1 VTWHN
6 FCYNVVKFQIE
17 NDTIQYRVA
26 DNLDD
31 LFKSMIIPIILLAP
45 ILYTLTIVSVTT
57 LIEIAE

>member
-1 VTWHN
+1 MHN

-17 NDTIQYRVA
+17 NALYRVA

-45 ILYTLTIVSVTT
+45 ILYI
-57 LIEIAE
+57 